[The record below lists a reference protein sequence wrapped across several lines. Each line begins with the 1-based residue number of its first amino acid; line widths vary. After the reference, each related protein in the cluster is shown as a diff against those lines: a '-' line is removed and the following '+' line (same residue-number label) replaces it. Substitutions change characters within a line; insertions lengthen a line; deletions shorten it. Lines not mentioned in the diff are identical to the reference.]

1 MKPREEVIRTI
12 EQMVEQELKAAL
24 GKNIKF
30 FRFRRQFS
38 QADLAEKANISVT
51 FLSNIERGNNFP
63 QAGTLCNLAQALD
76 IEVWEL
82 FSGESSS
89 DRQNTLIDHISED
102 FTKYVNLALETV
114 HKQYKA

>member
-1 MKPREEVIRTI
+1 MI
-12 EQMVEQELKAAL
+12 EQEVKDAL

-38 QADLAEKANISVT
+38 QADLAEKADISVT

-76 IEVWEL
+76 VEVWEL
-82 FSGESSS
+82 FRGAGPSYDQNSII
-89 DRQNTLIDHISED
+89 DRISED
-102 FTKYVNLALETV
+102 FAKYVNFAMETV